1 MRSDK
6 PPSPVKDLLTRARER
21 IEKGWCQGAYAKAA
35 DGESVSACGPCATS
49 FCIRGAVLAV
59 GPLDYAVRAPA
70 YNLLENIVDQ
80 ITQSPCDS
88 LAGYNDAPGRTHA
101 EILAVFDAAIA
112 LADPT
117 HLT

>member
-49 FCIRGAVLAV
+49 FCIRGAVLAAS
-59 GPLDYAVRAPA
+59 PMDYPVRVSA
-70 YNLLENIVDQ
+70 YILLENAVEQ
-80 ITQSPCDS
+80 ITQSPGDS
-88 LAGYNDAPGRTHA
+88 LAYYNDAHDRTHV
-101 EILAVFDAAIA
+101 EVLAVFDAAIA
-112 LADPT
+112 LADPPT
-117 HLT
+117 

>member
-1 MRSDK
+1 MTS
-6 PPSPVKDLLTRARER
+6 VKDLLIRAREL
-21 IEKGWCQGAYAKAA
+21 IEKGWCQGAYAKDA
-35 DGESVSACGPCATS
+35 DGESVGATAQGATA
-49 FCIRGAVLAV
+49 FCIRGAILAV

-101 EILAVFDAAIA
+101 EILAVFDAALR
-112 LADPT
+112 LAESTP
-117 HLT
+117 